1 MSAVHVLDAL
11 VRLEDMAIAGLQPDD
26 VAHEAELIVAGW
38 WWDGRGD
45 LAPDRLVPLVQEL
58 RRWCVVGSGR
68 HAARWGHLHRMGRPL
83 DAREAARWAGA
94 LDRAQR
100 ALMVYA

>member
-1 MSAVHVLDAL
+1 MSTAHVLDAL
-11 VRLEDMAIAGLQPDD
+11 MRLEDMAIAGLPPDA
-26 VAHEAELIVAGW
+26 VAHEAELIAAGW

-45 LAPDRLVPLVQEL
+45 LGPDRLVPLVQEL
-58 RRWCVVGSGR
+58 RRWCVVASRR
-68 HAARWGHLHRMGRPL
+68 HVVRWGHLHRMGRPL
-83 DAREAARWAGA
+83 DAREAVRWAGA